1 MRPFLRKNILN
12 NAAALFSIFKST
24 NEAKKQFSRFEQ
36 NDFFYANMFTT
47 NNYNNTQHNKLF
59 NKHLLSLQK

>member
-1 MRPFLRKNILN
+1 MRCNKEIKYKNVAVFKYFFNVSYQKMRPFLRKKILN

-36 NDFFYANMFTT
+36 NDF
-47 NNYNNTQHNKLF
+47 
-59 NKHLLSLQK
+59 

>member
-1 MRPFLRKNILN
+1 VSLFLNIFNVIYQKMRPFLRKNILN

-36 NDFFYANMFTT
+36 NDF
-47 NNYNNTQHNKLF
+47 
-59 NKHLLSLQK
+59 